1 MIKLKLFLLKR
12 KVYHQIKNNQSSI
25 NQSMKNLLFTLTLI
39 FGLIQIN
46 AQNYNFGKVSKAE
59 LEEAYHPTD
68 SSANAAI
75 LYRNED
81 IRYTFNENNGFS
93 QEREVTM
100 RIKIY
105 NRDGFEWASDKIFLY
120 QGDNAN
126 NEKIKGLKGQTYN
139 LEGTKIKKDKLKK
152 DGIFEEKVSDIF
164 NTTSFTMPN
173 VKEGSVIEYSYKVVS
188 PYLQIDDVNLQ
199 FKIPVKKLNVKI
211 ATPQIYSFASRMN
224 PKAYYVPE
232 YTTTKDDKTLTTTTK
247 TRTTN
252 AAYTGGRRSG
262 NFVTTSYDKN
272 DTNYYDNVIV
282 FDLHDIPSLKAES
295 LAGNINNYKAKLS
308 MELEARLSLDG
319 VVEKSYSLSWDRVS
333 KSIYDSQ
340 NFGGQLVKF
349 NVYKDDLSAILQDAE
364 DDFQKAF
371 LVESLV
377 KSKVKWNGN
386 YGKYAQKGIRSAY
399 KDGEGNVA
407 DINLMVV
414 SMLKSVGVNAN
425 PVLISTRNNGVP
437 LFPTR
442 EGFNY
447 VICMVQSGNTYLL
460 IDATEPYSAGNVL
473 PERVL
478 NWQGRLLLDGGTSRW
493 VNIKPNEKSS
503 ESTML
508 NVQLDED
515 FVATGKIRKNY
526 TSYLAMNYRQ
536 RYTNLSM
543 DDHIKSLESDK
554 GALEISEL
562 NYENG
567 KSLGQPVKVTYD
579 YELSD
584 GVDEVGD
591 KLYFSPLLFLAMK
604 ENPFKLEERLYPIDF
619 VIPYEDK
626 YIVNIMLPEGYSV
639 ESLPK
644 SEAMAF
650 KEGDAKFDYV
660 VKENGKYLQLMVRLE
675 INNPLVQP
683 TDYADFKAFFSKVI
697 EKQGE
702 QIVLTKV

>member
-1 MIKLKLFLLKR
+1 
-12 KVYHQIKNNQSSI
+12 
-25 NQSMKNLLFTLTLI
+25 MKNLLFTCLLVLGI
-39 FGLIQIN
+39 VQIN
-46 AQNYNFGKVSKAE
+46 GQNYDFGKVSKTE
-59 LEEAYHPTD
+59 LEEKYHPTD
-68 SSANAAI
+68 SSASAAI
-75 LYRNED
+75 LYRNES
-81 IRYTFNENNGFS
+81 ISFTFS
-93 QEREVTM
+93 QNTGFTQQKEIIM

-105 NRDGFEWASDKIFLY
+105 NKDGFDWATKKVYLY
-120 QGDNAN
+120 NGENGN
-126 NEKIKGLKGQTYN
+126 NEKIKGLKGYTYN
-139 LEGTKIKKDKLKK
+139 LEGGKLEKDKLKG
-152 DGIFEEKVSDIF
+152 DGIFEEEASDIYKV
-164 NTTSFTMPN
+164 TSFTLPN
-173 VKEGSVIEYSYKVVS
+173 VKEGSVIEYKYTVSSPFVV
-188 PYLQIDDVNLQ
+188 IDDINLQ
-199 FKIPVKKLNVKI
+199 YNIPIKKLEVTVS
-211 ATPQIYSFASRMN
+211 TPQFYRYKKRLNSKAFYIPQYSQTKKDKSIIVSRKVAN
-224 PKAYYVPE
+224 NDVVGSGSSVSKSE
-232 YTTTKDDKTLTTTTK
+232 
-247 TRTTN
+247 TR
-252 AAYTGGRRSG
+252 
-262 NFVTTSYDKN
+262 
-272 DTNYYDNVIV
+272 YYDNVV
-282 FDLHDIPSLKAES
+282 MLSEENIPALKAES
-295 LAGNINNYKAKLS
+295 FAGNINNYKAKLS
-308 MELEARLSLDG
+308 MELEARVNLDDI
-319 VVEKSYSLSWDRVS
+319 VEKSYASSWDRVS
-333 KSIYDSQ
+333 KSIYDSKS
-340 NFGGQLVKF
+340 FGGQLVNF
-349 NVYKDDLSAILQDAE
+349 NFYKNDLNALIEGVE
-364 DDFQKAF
+364 DDFHKAF
-371 LVESLV
+371 LVENLV

-407 DINLMVV
+407 DINLLVT
-414 SMLKSVGVNAN
+414 SMLQSVGVNAN

-447 VICMVQSGNTYLL
+447 VICMVQSGGSYLL

-508 NVQLDED
+508 NVKLDED
-515 FVATGKIRKNY
+515 FMATGKVRKNF
-526 TSYLAMNYRQ
+526 TSYLAMNYRK

-562 NYENG
+562 SYEND
-567 KSLGQPVKVTYD
+567 KDLSQPVKVTYD

-626 YIVNIMLPEGYSV
+626 YMVNIMLPDGYV
-639 ESLPK
+639 AESLPQ
-644 SEAMAF
+644 SEAMSF
-650 KEGDAKFDYV
+650 KEGQAKFDYV

-675 INNPLVQP
+675 ISNPLIQP
-683 TDYADFKAFFSKVI
+683 IDYEAFKAFFSKIV

-702 QIVLTKV
+702 QIVLTKA

>member
-1 MIKLKLFLLKR
+1 
-12 KVYHQIKNNQSSI
+12 
-25 NQSMKNLLFTLTLI
+25 MKNLIFTVIAI
-39 FGLIQIN
+39 FGITVIN

-59 LEEAYHPTD
+59 LEEKFHPSD

-81 IRYTFNENNGFS
+81 IKFTFNQNTGFT
-93 QEREVTM
+93 QQKEITM

-105 NRDGFEWASDKIFLY
+105 NREGFEWATEKVLLY
-120 QGDNAN
+120 KGDNGN

-139 LEGTKIKKDKLKK
+139 LEGNKIKKDKLKS
-152 DGIFEEKVSDIF
+152 DGIFEEKASDIF
-164 NTTSFTMPN
+164 EVSTFTMPN
-173 VKEGSVIEYSYKVVS
+173 IKEGSVIEYTYKVIS
-188 PYLQIDDVNLQ
+188 PFLQIDDVNLQ
-199 FKIPVKKLNVKI
+199 FRIPVKKLDAKI
-211 ATPQIYSFASRMN
+211 ATPQIYRYNARIN
-224 PKAYYVPE
+224 PKAFYVPA
-232 YTTTKDDKTLTTTTK
+232 YTTTKEDKTLTTTTK
-247 TRTTN
+247 VRTETRVIGSGT
-252 AAYTGGRRSG
+252 RSG
-262 NFVTTSYDKN
+262 GGTLNSTSYDKN
-272 DTNYYDNVIV
+272 DTNYFDNVIL
-282 FDLHDIPSLKAES
+282 FNLEDIPALKAES
-295 LAGNINNYKAKLS
+295 FAGNINNYRAKLS
-308 MELEARLSLDG
+308 LEYEARLSLSG
-319 VVEKSYSLSWDRVS
+319 VVEKSYASSWDRVS

-349 NVYKDDLSAILQDAE
+349 NFYKDDLNSVLEGVE

-371 LVESLV
+371 LVENLV

-407 DINLMVV
+407 DINLLVT
-414 SMLKSVGVNAN
+414 SMLQSIGLNAN

-447 VICMVQSGNTYLL
+447 VICMVQSGNSYLL

-508 NVQLDED
+508 NVKLDED
-515 FVATGKIRKNY
+515 FIATGKVRKNF
-526 TSYLAMNYRQ
+526 TSYLAMNYRK
-536 RYTNLSM
+536 RYTNLST
-543 DDHIKSLESDK
+543 DDHIKSLESNK

-562 NYENG
+562 SYEND
-567 KSLGQPVKVTYD
+567 KDLSQPVKVTYD

-626 YIVNIMLPEGYSV
+626 YMVNIMLPDGYV
-639 ESLPK
+639 AESLPQ
-644 SEAMAF
+644 SEAMSF
-650 KEGDAKFDYV
+650 KEGQAKFDYV

-675 INNPLVQP
+675 ISNPLIQP
-683 TDYADFKAFFSKVI
+683 VDYEDFKAFFSKIV

-702 QIVLTKV
+702 QIVLTKT